1 MRTRK
6 QNITFREAMIISSKQ
21 FNPLRLS
28 SFLKDDKGNRIVDK
42 NKAIQ
47 STNEEQAFFWL
58 LNQEYRWNYIV
69 EREDITLY
77 MDVEEVETEEYKGK
91 TVYIGLYNEQNHEK
105 LNRIF
110 AVSLFPA
117 RLLSRYIYTEE
128 KMNEIIKNIR

>member
-6 QNITFREAMIISSKQ
+6 QNITFREAMIISSKH

-105 LNRIF
+105 LNRIL

-117 RLLSRYIYTEE
+117 RLSSRYIYTEE